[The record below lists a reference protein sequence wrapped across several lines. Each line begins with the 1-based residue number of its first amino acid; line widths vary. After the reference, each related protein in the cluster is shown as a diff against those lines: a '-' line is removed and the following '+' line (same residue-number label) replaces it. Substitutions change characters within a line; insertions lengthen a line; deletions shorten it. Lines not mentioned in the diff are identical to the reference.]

1 MLDSLFPKEEKY
13 LVHFNFLLFKP
24 LKKQVIY
31 YDPQPDSECSKYI
44 KSHLKSIKAF
54 FRKLNF
60 AYEFCYLPEMVGQ
73 LTEEQ
78 IRYRYPN
85 WNGEPLQTV
94 GNDLLKPF
102 LSKKNRDIKAC
113 FLHLYDTE
121 DNSFSYYPLKDFS
134 EVSLKSQ
141 LMGYHR
147 VLDDDFW
154 GRNHVDFSISDPEDD
169 YNGAA
174 CMELNEEQAQYLSMQ
189 KKFSYDIE
197 EDFEKE
203 SEKVMSELWDYL
215 CNVRMMG
222 ISEFVLNCAMPIEK
236 RLSRLVVD
244 EKYNIIL
251 PDFKDLHID
260 LGPLPKAIF
269 LLFLKH
275 EEVIVFKCM
284 SDYREELE
292 RYYRA
297 VTNRVAKSVIESS
310 LDAVT
315 DPTKNILNEKCSLIR
330 KAFVMH
336 MDKVLADNY
345 CITGERGECKRI
357 TLPRD
362 LVEWRCKI

>member
-1 MLDSLFPKEEKY
+1 MLDSLFPREEKY
-13 LVHFNFLLFKP
+13 LVHFNQLLFEP
-24 LKKQVIY
+24 LKNQVIY
-31 YDPQPDSECSKYI
+31 YDPQPGSACSKCI

-60 AYEFCYLPEMVGQ
+60 GYEFCYLPEMVDQ

-78 IRYRYPN
+78 VRYRFPN
-85 WNGEPLQTV
+85 WNGEPLQTI
-94 GNDLLKPF
+94 GNDILKPF
-102 LSKKNRDIKAC
+102 LSDKDKDIKAC

-134 EVSLKSQ
+134 EASLKIQ

-154 GRNHVDFSISDPEDD
+154 GRDRIELSVSYSETDD
-169 YNGAA
+169 NGAA
-174 CMELNEEQAQYLSMQ
+174 CLELNEEQAQYLSLQ
-189 KKFSYDIE
+189 KKFSYDLE

-203 SEKVMSELWDYL
+203 SEKVLSELRDYL
-215 CNVRMMG
+215 SNVRMMG

-251 PDFKDLHID
+251 PDFKDLHIE

-275 EEVIVFKCM
+275 EEGVVFKCI
-284 SDYREELE
+284 SAIIGR
-292 RYYRA
+292 
-297 VTNRVAKSVIESS
+297 
-310 LDAVT
+310 
-315 DPTKNILNEKCSLIR
+315 
-330 KAFVMH
+330 
-336 MDKVLADNY
+336 
-345 CITGERGECKRI
+345 
-357 TLPRD
+357 
-362 LVEWRCKI
+362 